1 MFFHETT
8 KGNIV
13 QDYKQTLHLP
23 VTEFPMRG
31 NLAENEPK
39 RLQQWALDKLYEQM
53 LASKPIDNTFI
64 LHDGPPYA
72 NGNIHLGHAL
82 NKIIKDIIVKSKTLS
97 GFHTPFIPGW
107 DCHGLPIE
115 LKVEKKL
122 GISADK
128 SNPHP
133 FQQACR
139 DYATQ
144 QVALQK
150 ADFKRLGIMGDW
162 EKPYLTMAYDIEAE
176 TIRVLAQLL
185 DKGYLVRN
193 NKPVNWCTACGSSL
207 AEAEVEYEEV
217 ISTSVFVK
225 FALCDP
231 ASLYR
236 KFHLPHLEGSL
247 AVLIWTTTIWTLPA
261 NKAVAVHPEIEYAMV
276 EYGSQKEKLIVAS
289 NLVADLMQ
297 KKGIFNYEVL
307 GICKGQ
313 VLEFEKAKHPF
324 YDVDVPIIL
333 GNHVTAESGTG
344 AVHTA
349 PAHGQDDY
357 LVGQNYQLEISNLLS
372 SDCKFIPGTQ
382 YVENLSISEANVTL
396 LELLATKHALFLSEA
411 HSHSYPHCWRHK
423 TPIIFKATPQWFID
437 LGRHQLRDAIL
448 AQINQVTWMPA
459 HGGNLLKIMT
469 EKRPDWCISRQ
480 RTWGIPMCLL
490 IHKHSQT
497 LHPNMVAIM
506 QTVADKIQKS
516 GIEAWWSLDAR
527 TLLGDDADDY
537 EKVSDILDVWFESG
551 CTNLTVVKKRSEFH
565 QQKADLYVEGVD
577 QYRGWLMSS
586 MVLGTAITQSAPY
599 KQVISH
605 GFTVDSTGRKMSK
618 SLGNGIEPNDIVK
631 EYGADILR
639 LWVASTE
646 YTKEMTLSKQ
656 ILQSISDMYR
666 RIRNT
671 GRYLLSSLHDFD
683 PEMHQVAPEH
693 MLALDRWAVEAAVQ
707 LQAKIIE
714 DYEGYQFHKI
724 LKNIMHFC
732 SIQMGAFY
740 FEIIKDRQYTLQRD
754 SRARRSSQTAIYHI
768 LQAFVRWIAPILS
781 FTADEIWQFI
791 PGAHGQYV
799 FTDTWYQ
806 HLFALDVKDEF
817 DRVFWQKIQQI
828 RDDVNK
834 AIENGRN
841 NKLFAQSLEVEV
853 TIYAKPEVAN
863 YLALLSDELR
873 FVFLTSKVT
882 ISQTDNWPSEALR
895 SETGTYAIV
904 VHKTEAKKCVRCWH
918 HVADVGTNSN
928 HVEICQRCV
937 ENLHGDGEKR
947 LYV

>member
-1 MFFHETT
+1 M
-8 KGNIV
+8 

-23 VTEFPMRG
+23 VTDFPMRG

-53 LASKPIDNTFI
+53 LASKPIDKLFV

-82 NKIIKDIIVKSKTLS
+82 NKVIKDIIIKSKTLS
-97 GFHTPFIPGW
+97 GFHTPYIPGW

-122 GISADK
+122 GIAADK
-128 SNPHP
+128 ANPYL

-139 DYATQ
+139 AYATE

-176 TIRVLAQLL
+176 NIRILAQLL
-185 DKGYLVRN
+185 EKGYLVRN
-193 NKPVNWCTACGSSL
+193 NKPVNWCTSCSSSL
-207 AEAEVEYEEV
+207 AEAEVEYENV
-217 ISTSVFVK
+217 TSTSVFVK
-225 FALCDP
+225 FALTNP
-231 ASLYR
+231 ESVYK
-236 KFHLPHLEGSL
+236 KFHLPQLQGPL

-261 NKAVAVHPEIEYAMV
+261 NKAVALHPDIEYAIV
-276 EYGSQKEKLIVAS
+276 EYGANAEKLIIAS
-289 NLVADLMQ
+289 KLVAELMQ
-297 KKGIFNYEVL
+297 KKNIAQYQVL

-313 VLEFEKAKHPF
+313 LLELELVKHPF
-324 YDVDVPIIL
+324 YAVEVPIIL
-333 GNHVTAESGTG
+333 GQHVTDESGTG

-357 LVGQNYQLEISNLLS
+357 LVGQTYELEITNLLS
-372 SDCKFIPGTQ
+372 TDCKFIPGTQ
-382 YVENLSISEANVTL
+382 YVENQTISEANETL
-396 LELLATKHALFLSEA
+396 LNVLKSNHALFLSEEYL
-411 HSHSYPHCWRHK
+411 HSYPHCWRHK

-437 LGRHQLRDAIL
+437 LSRHQLRDAIL
-448 AQINQVTWMPA
+448 EQITQVNWMPA

-469 EKRPDWCISRQ
+469 ENRPDWCISRQ
-480 RTWGIPMCLL
+480 RTWGIPMCLF
-490 IHKHSQT
+490 IHKHTQA
-497 LHPNMVAIM
+497 LHPKMVEIM
-506 QTVADKIQKS
+506 QTVAAEIQKS
-516 GIEAWWSLDAR
+516 GIEAWWSLDPK
-527 TLLGDDADDY
+527 TLLGADAEQY
-537 EKVSDILDVWFESG
+537 EKVSDVLDVWFESG
-551 CTNLTVVKKRSEFH
+551 CTNLTVVKKRPEFH
-565 QQKADLYVEGVD
+565 QQRADLYVEGVD

-586 MVLGTAITQSAPY
+586 MVLATAITHQAPY
-599 KQVISH
+599 KQVLSH

-618 SLGNGIEPNDIVK
+618 SLGNGIEPNDIIN

-671 GRYLLSSLHDFD
+671 GRYMLSSLHDFD
-683 PEMHQVAPEH
+683 PKTDMVASQD
-693 MLALDRWAVEAAVQ
+693 MLALDRWAVDAAYQ
-707 LQAKIIE
+707 MQQKILE
-714 DYEGYQFHKI
+714 DYEQFQFHKI

-740 FEIIKDRQYTLQRD
+740 FEIIKDRQYTLQSD

-781 FTADEIWQFI
+781 FTADEIWQYM
-791 PGAHGQYV
+791 PGEHGKYV
-799 FTDTWYQ
+799 FTDSWYE
-806 HLFALDVKDEF
+806 HLFPIDTDTTLNAD
-817 DRVFWQKIQQI
+817 FWQYIQQM
-828 RDDVNK
+828 RNDVNK

-841 NKLFAQSLEVEV
+841 QKLFAQSLEVEV
-853 TIYAKPEVAN
+853 SIYAKPEAVA
-863 YLALLSDELR
+863 YLARLNDELR
-873 FVFLTSKVT
+873 FVFLTSKVAVT
-882 ISQTDNWPSEALR
+882 QTDNWPTDALC
-895 SETGTYAIV
+895 SETGQYAIT
-904 VHKTEAKKCVRCWH
+904 VHKTAAKKCTRCWH
-918 HVADVGTNSN
+918 HVEDVGAHSE
-928 HVEICQRCV
+928 HPEICPRCV
-937 ENLHGDGEKR
+937 ENLHGAGEKR